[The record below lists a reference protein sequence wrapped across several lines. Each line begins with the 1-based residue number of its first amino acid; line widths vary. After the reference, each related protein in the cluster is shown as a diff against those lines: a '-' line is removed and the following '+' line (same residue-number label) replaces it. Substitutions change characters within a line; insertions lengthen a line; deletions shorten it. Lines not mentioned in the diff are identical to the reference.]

1 MANVYSQKINETDEV
16 DLIELI
22 RTLWKKK
29 LWIILS
35 AFVFTIIAAGY
46 AFTAKEQWTSTAIV
60 AAPRSTDLGS
70 LLPVRAEYARIVG
83 DSEFSTGKLSNSL
96 YEQFKHFLLSSDL
109 KREFLSQSTLV
120 KDYTKEMTDEQ
131 RDNYIETAISNYL
144 VVHEVD
150 PKKKDL
156 TELDKIGLKLT
167 FSAETPKLAQSV
179 LIDYINFV
187 NKYVLNQTNKEFKL
201 GFNLRLD
208 ALKFTK
214 LQIEESLTEA
224 KKVQVE
230 NLTKALNIAKKAGIT
245 DFSKANTNSL
255 SVPEYML
262 GEGRLNISDSK
273 LADGTYLF
281 MLGEKYLQ
289 AQLDIA
295 KNTEIVYPVNYYSTE
310 RQLAKLTELE
320 PRLDNIGEVKSY
332 YYLSS
337 PDYPVMRDKPNKLMI
352 LSIAFCLGIFLSSVV
367 ILFRHYFN
375 LNENENEK

>member
-1 MANVYSQKINETDEV
+1 MSNFYSQKINETDEV

-35 AFVFTIIAAGY
+35 AFICTAIAAGY
-46 AFTAKEQWTSTAIV
+46 AFTAKEQWTSTAVIV
-60 AAPRSTDLGS
+60 APRSTELGK
-70 LLPVRAEYARIVG
+70 LLSVRAEYARIIG
-83 DSEFSTGKLSNSL
+83 DNDFSTGGLSNSL
-96 YEQFKHFLLSSDL
+96 YGQFKHFLLSNDL
-109 KREFLSQSTLV
+109 KREFLSQSSLI
-120 KDYTKEMTDEQ
+120 KNYTKDMTEEQ
-131 RDNYIETAISNYL
+131 REDYIENAISKYL

-156 TELDKIGLKLT
+156 TELDKIGLKIT
-167 FSAETPKLAQSV
+167 FSAETPKLAQAV
-179 LIDYINFV
+179 LLDYVNFV
-187 NKYVLNQTNKEFKL
+187 NQFVLNQINKEFKL

-214 LQIEESLTEA
+214 NQIEESLTEA
-224 KKVQVE
+224 KTVQVE
-230 NLTKALNIAKKAGIT
+230 NLDKALNIAKKAGIR
-245 DFSKANTNSL
+245 DFSKGNSNNL

-295 KNTEIVYPVNYYSTE
+295 KNTKIVYPVDYYSTE
-310 RQLAKLTELE
+310 RQLTKLTKLE
-320 PRLDNIGEVKSY
+320 PSLDNIGEVKSY

-337 PDYPVMRDKPNKLMI
+337 PDYPMIKDKPKKLLILVIGFLIGLI
-352 LSIAFCLGIFLSSVV
+352 LSSFIILLSSL
-367 ILFRHYFN
+367 IQSTKKR
-375 LNENENEK
+375 